1 MSGYKRVGDVP
12 SAPTRWDQDWYSADA
27 STRAARRADACTGG
41 DAIDVTTTASG
52 GARAKREGAEEV
64 VSDDDDEKGEAKK
77 EETDSQS
84 KMDEDKAR
92 RLGAECAGASV
103 TFEPRASVPDRAP
116 LAVVDALS
124 SLGVLANE
132 KSLIEMNTLNGDLA
146 ACASVYVG
154 RVEVSLPRD
163 DAKGLPSRRACRGM
177 RQRGLR
183 VTCGHLLRLNAF
195 EVPNV
200 DVYLVRAGQSGGGKG
215 GDSCGWHK
223 LITQLRTKL
232 AQRLG
237 GGTVSETPSDEEVV
251 KYLAGKV
258 VAVVALEGEEAE
270 SARRVVKEAGWL
282 GWNSTEVA
290 YTEGGANGTA
300 TVFTL
305 PMDSP
310 GVKASSC

>member
-1 MSGYKRVGDVP
+1 MGDVP

-27 STRAARRADACTGG
+27 PTRAARRADACTGG

-64 VSDDDDEKGEAKK
+64 VSDDDDDEKGEAKK
-77 EETDSQS
+77 EETDPLNL

-116 LAVVDALS
+116 LAVVDALRRS
-124 SLGVLANE
+124 GVLAPD
-132 KSLIEMNTLNGDLA
+132 KSLIEMNTLDGDLA

-163 DAKGLPSRRACRGM
+163 DAKGIPSRRACRGM

-195 EVPNV
+195 EVSLCLLS
-200 DVYLVRAGQSGGGKG
+200 YG
-215 GDSCGWHK
+215 
-223 LITQLRTKL
+223 
-232 AQRLG
+232 
-237 GGTVSETPSDEEVV
+237 
-251 KYLAGKV
+251 
-258 VAVVALEGEEAE
+258 
-270 SARRVVKEAGWL
+270 
-282 GWNSTEVA
+282 
-290 YTEGGANGTA
+290 
-300 TVFTL
+300 
-305 PMDSP
+305 
-310 GVKASSC
+310 

>member
-1 MSGYKRVGDVP
+1 MGDVP

-27 STRAARRADACTGG
+27 PTRAARRADACTGG

-64 VSDDDDEKGEAKK
+64 VSDDDDDEKGEAKK
-77 EETDSQS
+77 EETDPLNL

-116 LAVVDALS
+116 LAVVDALRRS
-124 SLGVLANE
+124 GVLAND
-132 KSLIEMNTLNGDLA
+132 KSLIEMNTLDGDLA

-195 EVPNV
+195 EVSLCLLS
-200 DVYLVRAGQSGGGKG
+200 YG
-215 GDSCGWHK
+215 
-223 LITQLRTKL
+223 
-232 AQRLG
+232 
-237 GGTVSETPSDEEVV
+237 
-251 KYLAGKV
+251 
-258 VAVVALEGEEAE
+258 
-270 SARRVVKEAGWL
+270 
-282 GWNSTEVA
+282 
-290 YTEGGANGTA
+290 
-300 TVFTL
+300 
-305 PMDSP
+305 
-310 GVKASSC
+310 

>member
-1 MSGYKRVGDVP
+1 MGEVP

-27 STRAARRADACTGG
+27 PTRAARRVDACTGG

-52 GARAKREGAEEV
+52 GARAKREGAEKV

-77 EETDSQS
+77 EETDSLNL

-116 LAVVDALS
+116 LAVVDALRRS
-124 SLGVLANE
+124 GVLAND
-132 KSLIEMNTLNGDLA
+132 KSLIEMNTLDGDLA

-163 DAKGLPSRRACRGM
+163 DAKGLPSRRACRGV

-195 EVPNV
+195 EVSLCLLS
-200 DVYLVRAGQSGGGKG
+200 YG
-215 GDSCGWHK
+215 
-223 LITQLRTKL
+223 
-232 AQRLG
+232 
-237 GGTVSETPSDEEVV
+237 
-251 KYLAGKV
+251 
-258 VAVVALEGEEAE
+258 
-270 SARRVVKEAGWL
+270 
-282 GWNSTEVA
+282 
-290 YTEGGANGTA
+290 
-300 TVFTL
+300 
-305 PMDSP
+305 
-310 GVKASSC
+310 

>member
-1 MSGYKRVGDVP
+1 MGDVP
-12 SAPTRWDQDWYSADA
+12 SAPTRWDQDWYSTDA

-195 EVPNV
+195 EVSLCLLS
-200 DVYLVRAGQSGGGKG
+200 YG
-215 GDSCGWHK
+215 
-223 LITQLRTKL
+223 
-232 AQRLG
+232 
-237 GGTVSETPSDEEVV
+237 
-251 KYLAGKV
+251 
-258 VAVVALEGEEAE
+258 
-270 SARRVVKEAGWL
+270 
-282 GWNSTEVA
+282 
-290 YTEGGANGTA
+290 
-300 TVFTL
+300 
-305 PMDSP
+305 
-310 GVKASSC
+310 

>member
-1 MSGYKRVGDVP
+1 MGDVP

-27 STRAARRADACTGG
+27 PTRAARRADACTGG

-52 GARAKREGAEEV
+52 GARAKREGAEKV
-64 VSDDDDEKGEAKK
+64 VSDDDGDEKGEAKK
-77 EETDSQS
+77 EQTDSLNL

-116 LAVVDALS
+116 LAVVDALRRS
-124 SLGVLANE
+124 GVLAND
-132 KSLIEMNTLNGDLA
+132 KSLIEMNTLDGDLA

-195 EVPNV
+195 EVSLCLLS
-200 DVYLVRAGQSGGGKG
+200 YG
-215 GDSCGWHK
+215 
-223 LITQLRTKL
+223 
-232 AQRLG
+232 
-237 GGTVSETPSDEEVV
+237 
-251 KYLAGKV
+251 
-258 VAVVALEGEEAE
+258 
-270 SARRVVKEAGWL
+270 
-282 GWNSTEVA
+282 
-290 YTEGGANGTA
+290 
-300 TVFTL
+300 
-305 PMDSP
+305 
-310 GVKASSC
+310 

>member
-1 MSGYKRVGDVP
+1 MGDVP

-27 STRAARRADACTGG
+27 PTRAARRADACTGG

-64 VSDDDDEKGEAKK
+64 VSDDDDDEKGEAKK
-77 EETDSQS
+77 EETDPLNL

-116 LAVVDALS
+116 LAVVDALRRS
-124 SLGVLANE
+124 GVLAPD
-132 KSLIEMNTLNGDLA
+132 KSLIEMNTLDGDLA

-195 EVPNV
+195 EVS
-200 DVYLVRAGQSGGGKG
+200 LCLLSHG
-215 GDSCGWHK
+215 
-223 LITQLRTKL
+223 
-232 AQRLG
+232 
-237 GGTVSETPSDEEVV
+237 
-251 KYLAGKV
+251 
-258 VAVVALEGEEAE
+258 
-270 SARRVVKEAGWL
+270 
-282 GWNSTEVA
+282 
-290 YTEGGANGTA
+290 
-300 TVFTL
+300 
-305 PMDSP
+305 
-310 GVKASSC
+310 

>member
-1 MSGYKRVGDVP
+1 VGDVP

-27 STRAARRADACTGG
+27 PTRAARRADACTGG

-64 VSDDDDEKGEAKK
+64 VSDDDDDEKGEAKK
-77 EETDSQS
+77 EETDPLNL

-116 LAVVDALS
+116 LAVVDALRRS
-124 SLGVLANE
+124 GVLAPD
-132 KSLIEMNTLNGDLA
+132 KSLIEMNTLDGDLA

-195 EVPNV
+195 EVSLCLLS
-200 DVYLVRAGQSGGGKG
+200 YGQF
-215 GDSCGWHK
+215 
-223 LITQLRTKL
+223 
-232 AQRLG
+232 
-237 GGTVSETPSDEEVV
+237 E
-251 KYLAGKV
+251 
-258 VAVVALEGEEAE
+258 
-270 SARRVVKEAGWL
+270 
-282 GWNSTEVA
+282 
-290 YTEGGANGTA
+290 
-300 TVFTL
+300 
-305 PMDSP
+305 
-310 GVKASSC
+310 